1 MAGHG
6 GGAWKVA
13 YADFVTAMMAF
24 FMVMWI
30 LSQNEKV
37 KEAVAGY
44 FREPLSYSDSS
55 MSDPSGSY
63 GGKSRR
69 PKHGTAMSSIG
80 HPDETQLRNARG
92 LAVTRSEQ
100 SGTGTIV
107 FFDEDSANLNDE
119 AKTRLSELI
128 PLITGK
134 PHKIEV
140 RGHTSRHPLP
150 ANSPYHDPWQLS
162 FARCDAVMKFLE
174 EHGIAYDRMRLS
186 QAAGN
191 EPFSSHLEPEFLKRN
206 PRVEVFLLNEVT
218 RDPSV
223 ANAATA
229 PAPSPEK
236 GSEPPPAL
244 SH

>member
-24 FMVMWI
+24 FLVMWI

-44 FREPLSYSDSS
+44 FREPLSYSESAS
-55 MSDPSGSY
+55 SDPSGSY
-63 GGKSRR
+63 GGRSRR
-69 PKHGTAMSSIG
+69 PKRGTALSPIG

-92 LAVTRSEQ
+92 LAVMRSEQ

-107 FFDEDSANLNDE
+107 FFDEDSAELNDE
-119 AKTRLSELI
+119 AKTRLNELI

-134 PHKIEV
+134 PHKVEV
-140 RGHTSRHPLP
+140 RGHTSRRPLP
-150 ANSPYHDPWQLS
+150 PDGPYHDPWQLS
-162 FARCDAVMKFLE
+162 FARCDAVMNYLA
-174 EHGIAYDRMRLS
+174 EHGIPLDRMRLS

-191 EPFSSHLEPEFLKRN
+191 EPFSPHLEPEYLKRN
-206 PRVEVFLLNEVT
+206 PRVEVFLLNEVAHN
-218 RDPSV
+218 PSQPKTELSS
-223 ANAATA
+223 ATGQ
-229 PAPSPEK
+229 PPE
-236 GSEPPPAL
+236 A
-244 SH
+244 H